1 MNYKIEK
8 ETLSI
13 CDQWGNKLKTIAD
26 KVAYATYDESQKI
39 FLVTLTNGQVRT
51 KDVNGNGLRIICENA
66 IEARFAEGTNIQVRR
81 KDGKNEIRDRY
92 GNQLR
97 WL

>member
-8 ETLSI
+8 EILSI
-13 CDQWGNKLKTIAD
+13 CDQWGNKLRTISD
-26 KVAYATYDESQKI
+26 KVAYATYDDKQNI

-51 KDVNGNGLRIICENA
+51 KDTNGNGIRIICENA
-66 IEARFAEGTNIQVRR
+66 IEARFSDGTNIQVRR
-81 KDGKNEIRDRY
+81 KDGKNEIRDKF

>member
-8 ETLSI
+8 EILSI
-13 CDQWGNKLKTIAD
+13 CDQWGNKLRTISD
-26 KVAYATYDESQKI
+26 KVSYATYDDKQNI
-39 FLVTLTNGQVRT
+39 FLITLTNGQVRT
-51 KDVNGNGLRIICENA
+51 KDTNGNGIRIICEGA
-66 IEARFAEGTNIQVRR
+66 VEARFSGTNIQVRR
-81 KDGKNEIRDRY
+81 KDGRNEVRDKF